1 MIARAGRS
9 DPDRPVTFS
18 EERLDER
25 IMNIVSLI
33 TDQVQ
38 TKQDLFRNEGKIMDS
53 LMSSGYRLH
62 EADAA
67 LTLMQTLSQSG
78 DDPIDGETV
87 ALPAGMRTMNA
98 EERSRFTIDAFSFVA
113 KLSHIGII
121 SDEQRE
127 EILEKA
133 LSLHSGRVELDQM
146 KTLLA
151 LDLFS
156 DEQEYEELLSSALRH
171 KGTVWN

>member
-1 MIARAGRS
+1 
-9 DPDRPVTFS
+9 
-18 EERLDER
+18 
-25 IMNIVSLI
+25 MNIVSLI

-53 LMSSGYRLH
+53 LMNSGYRLH

-78 DDPIDGETV
+78 EDDHIDGETV
-87 ALPAGMRTMNA
+87 ALPSGMRTMNA
-98 EERSRFTIDAFSFVA
+98 EERSRFTMDSFSFVT
-113 KLSHIGII
+113 KLAHIGII

-133 LSLHSGRVELDQM
+133 LSLHSGRVELDQV
-146 KTLLA
+146 KSLLA
-151 LDLFS
+151 LDLFA

>member
-1 MIARAGRS
+1 VIA
-9 DPDRPVTFS
+9 FIS
-18 EERLDER
+18 EVLLDER

-38 TKQDLFRNEGKIMDS
+38 TKQDLFSNEGKIMDS

-78 DDPIDGETV
+78 DEARIDREPV
-87 ALPAGMRTMNA
+87 ALPPGMRTMNA
-98 EERSRFTIDAFSFVA
+98 EERSRFTMDAFSFVT
-113 KLSHIGII
+113 KLANIGII
-121 SDEQRE
+121 TDELRE
-127 EILEKA
+127 ELLEKA
-133 LSLHSGRVELDQM
+133 LSIHSGRIELAQM

-151 LDLFS
+151 LDLFA

>member
-1 MIARAGRS
+1 
-9 DPDRPVTFS
+9 
-18 EERLDER
+18 
-25 IMNIVSLI
+25 MNIVSLI

-67 LTLMQTLSQSG
+67 LTLMQTLSQSS
-78 DDPIDGETV
+78 DDDSIYGESI

-98 EERSRFTIDAFSFVA
+98 EERSRFTMDAFSFVT
-113 KLSHIGII
+113 KLAHIGII
-121 SDEQRE
+121 ADEQRE
-127 EILEKA
+127 ELLEKA
-133 LSLHSGRVELDQM
+133 LSLHSGRIELAQM

-151 LDLFS
+151 LDLFA
-156 DEQEYEELLSSALRH
+156 DEQEYEELL
-171 KGTVWN
+171 

>member
-1 MIARAGRS
+1 
-9 DPDRPVTFS
+9 
-18 EERLDER
+18 
-25 IMNIVSLI
+25 MNIVSLI

-67 LTLMQTLSQSG
+67 LTFMQTLSQSG
-78 DDPIDGETV
+78 DEARIDGEPV
-87 ALPAGMRTMNA
+87 VLPPGMRTMNA
-98 EERSRFTIDAFSFVA
+98 EERSRFTMDAFSFVT
-113 KLSHIGII
+113 KLANIGII
-121 SDEQRE
+121 ADEQRE
-127 EILEKA
+127 ELLEKA
-133 LSLHSGRVELDQM
+133 LSVHSGRIELAQM

-151 LDLFS
+151 LDLFA
-156 DEQEYEELLSSALRH
+156 DEQEYEELISSALRH